1 MWQSASPVPVG
12 GGVLDAP
19 HPSSLGQRIR
29 IATPAL
35 RRWFAMT
42 GLRPVRSAPA
52 DPRFPRRGDLRSPA
66 SLRACPTSGPGHG
79 LGAGPYDA
87 DGGFPQIPNSEFTNR
102 PYGADGRPP
111 VGSDPQIAPP
121 TRACVRQAGR
131 RGRRPLRCERRFPA
145 NSEFRI
151 PNSPT
156 APTKRTHV
164 FLKFRIPN
172 SP

>member
-1 MWQSASPVPVG
+1 MRTLG
-12 GGVLDAP
+12 GGVWCGNP
-19 HPSSLGQRIR
+19 HPMSPGERIR

-79 LGAGPYDA
+79 LDAGPYDA